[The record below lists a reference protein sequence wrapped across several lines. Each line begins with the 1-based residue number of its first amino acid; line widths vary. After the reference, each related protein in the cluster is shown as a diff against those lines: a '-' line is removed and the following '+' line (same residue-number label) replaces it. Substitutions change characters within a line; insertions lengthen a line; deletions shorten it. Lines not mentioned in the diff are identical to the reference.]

1 MRLSETN
8 QPRQVVLC
16 DAGGRAIGL
25 ADAVAAHTGEGQR
38 HLAFSVYVFSPDRRQ
53 LLIQQRSR
61 DKILWPLAW
70 ANTCCSHPLPNE
82 KPIDAG
88 GRRLQEELGF
98 TCDLVEGPAF
108 EYRAEDPNGN
118 GVEHEYDICLLG
130 TWAGEPAPNPAEVMA
145 WKWIDVDVLRTDM
158 REHPQYY
165 APWLHIGLPL
175 VLHHSSR

>member
-1 MRLSETN
+1 MIRADDREE
-8 QPRQVVLC
+8 VVLV
-16 DAGGRAIGL
+16 DESDRELGRAPKL
-25 ADAVAAHTGEGQR
+25 AAHRSGQLHRALSVQLQDRAGRLLLQKR
-38 HLAFSVYVFSPDRRQ
+38 HAGKYHSGG
-53 LLIQQRSR
+53 
-61 DKILWPLAW
+61 LWT
-70 ANTCCSHPLPNE
+70 NTCCSHPLPNE

-88 GRRLQEELGF
+88 QRRLQEELGF

-118 GVEHEYDICLLG
+118 GVEHEYDICLIG

-145 WKWIDVDVLRTDM
+145 WKWIDFDELRADM